1 MKRENN
7 EKDTIIKLYRDN
19 ISEIIWTHKIQATIL
34 DDLKR
39 KNKIYKISKELLV
52 GLSSF
57 ISVLFLYYEKYT
69 GALISSA
76 VSTVSI
82 IFDNVINF
90 SDFENRIRITNE
102 NVNNLWYMKKLL
114 TMNLGYLENDIIDWN
129 LAKSKLEK
137 NLEYRKSIYSNL
149 ESASNKIM
157 KDVEFK
163 LKVRK
168 DEEVTEEFFEESEW
182 CKWKIFLMNL

>member
-57 ISVLFLYYEKYT
+57 ISVLFLYYKKYT

-114 TMNLGYLENDIIDWN
+114 TMNLEYLENDIIDWN

-168 DEEVTEEFFEESEW
+168 DEEVNEEFFEESE
-182 CKWKIFLMNL
+182 